1 MGSFQSYLAASDKVF
16 YLFFIVFLL
25 DMCYNVRD
33 YYNPGRLLVKII
45 CNFVI
50 CDAETEYRVV
60 SVGMRNVK
68 MFYKHQ
74 LGLLQYYSIYV
85 FCIESTV
92 NLC

>member
-1 MGSFQSYLAASDKVF
+1 MWGRFNHIYLPVF
-16 YLFFIVFLL
+16 YFFIVFLL

-33 YYNPGRLLVKII
+33 YYNPSRLLVKII

-60 SVGMRNVK
+60 SVGMSNGK
-68 MFYKHQ
+68 IFYEHQ
-74 LGLLQYYSIYV
+74 LGVLQYYSINV

>member
-1 MGSFQSYLAASDKVF
+1 MGLFQSYNLPDEVF
-16 YLFFIVFLL
+16 YFFCVF

-60 SVGMRNVK
+60 MRTVK

-74 LGLLQYYSIYV
+74 LGVLQYYSFSV
-85 FCIESTV
+85 FCIESAV